1 MSGGGG
7 GGGGAPNT
15 GVDLNAGATEAV
27 DQGTEH
33 IKEEVIGGT
42 FEDILDVVSDPA
54 GTVQDVVIDNVV
66 EPWVETMEAGA
77 DVIGDASDLTQSD
90 DVGTD
95 IVSETEVD
103 EPLPTTLLTENDLS
117 RGEDPNTNEYTGFT
131 GKKSKSETR
140 ARIMSNQTQG
150 KSASLL
156 TG

>member
-1 MSGGGG
+1 MGGG

-77 DVIGDASDLTQSD
+77 DVIGEAADITTDFSESDN
-90 DVGTD
+90 V
-95 IVSETEVD
+95 ETLVD
-103 EPLPTTLLTENDLS
+103 EPPKTTLLTENDQR
-117 RGEDPNTNEYTGFT
+117 RGIENEDDIYSGVT
-131 GKKSKSETR
+131 GKKNRTETR
-140 ARIMSNQTQG
+140 SRIMANQTQG
-150 KSASLL
+150 QSASLL